1 MADEPNPD
9 GQETYDD
16 LDPHAETHDSDS
28 DHKGWLK
35 SDVGARGDEWI
46 GRKVGQYE
54 ILRIIGTGGMGNVY
68 EARQVRPHRSVALKI
83 VKSAAATPAALH
95 RFEMESEMLARLQHH
110 GIAQVF
116 NSGKQEHDGAVYPYF
131 AMEYIRGS
139 RSITDFA
146 Q

>member
-1 MADEPNPD
+1 MADDPNPD

-16 LDPHAETHDSDS
+16 LDPNAETHDSDS

-35 SDVGARGDEWI
+35 SDVEARVDEWI

-54 ILRIIGTGGMGNVY
+54 ILQIIGTGGMGNVY
-68 EARQVRPHRSVALKI
+68 EARQVHPHRSVALKI

-110 GIAQVF
+110 GVAQVF
-116 NSGKQEHDGAVYPYF
+116 SSGKCIMHFRKSDYASP
-131 AMEYIRGS
+131 AN
-139 RSITDFA
+139 A
-146 Q
+146 